1 MNKRFLKSVAILGLT
16 STTLGMAQP
25 VGAIVNGN
33 YRLEKNIENDIKSIQ
48 DGTDFS
54 NLHQKHLVKI
64 AYQQLSK
71 LLDEMG
77 GYSTSLV
84 YTDSVYKNA
93 LDELTSSAVT
103 YGGYLT
109 RLRLQVEQEGTSN
122 VYYNHFKEESE
133 KIDQELKVL
142 ASKKDLESKTSR
154 QKRVKELK
162 QQKSSLRYLVSGID
176 KLSTKKVNYL
186 TKNLQDDLNRFKQSV
201 YDIQIQLF
209 KSNPSLYPYG
219 QLYVDYLTKYY
230 SRTDLKKQFVDDYG
244 ETAQKYLTTMENI
257 FEKEDQINAL
267 YEAYKNT
274 NLSDE
279 VEELRAVK
287 DVVLLA
293 DSKLYSDDYY
303 NEIVNL
309 KDASDALDQLN
320 EEIQSFFKKIKK
332 DVPDKLPRF
341 SLYQYLVNYRDS
353 SDKQKSY
360 LKKVIEEVKEVVGS
374 YAKETKEKT
383 LIVQVD
389 NQLKL
394 SELDLPLTNKDPK
407 SGYVILDEEYDDYYD
422 NDGLLKDEFKKN
434 KESKTKSSSKEMV
447 LELKNETSTS
457 RLIPQITVHN
467 SVMPFYQAK
476 RVETFTIESPV
487 TFSGKNNSKTL
498 SSLEGYGSTAV
509 LGTIGGS
516 NISNLSG
523 LSGEKS
529 LPYPQ
534 LIGGSNITPLVGSE
548 GGYLNIELR
557 THASEAP
564 VTSESTQNAQLS
576 DESEKSDNVTI
587 TYKVFEPQETSQ
599 VSEEPKVIEEPSV
612 QKSQEIL
619 DTSQVSE
626 ETKNKDSLD
635 EYTKSQINFWI
646 GDFSSTLNQLTP
658 EQLADEKLEGLISR
672 GQKLR
677 KKLDNALGEGKY
689 NGDLKRDLDQLETIS
704 NAISRIMENNTVT
717 VAQ

>member
-16 STTLGMAQP
+16 STALGMAQP

-162 QQKSSLRYLVSGID
+162 QQKSS
-176 KLSTKKVNYL
+176 
-186 TKNLQDDLNRFKQSV
+186 
-201 YDIQIQLF
+201 
-209 KSNPSLYPYG
+209 
-219 QLYVDYLTKYY
+219 
-230 SRTDLKKQFVDDYG
+230 
-244 ETAQKYLTTMENI
+244 
-257 FEKEDQINAL
+257 
-267 YEAYKNT
+267 
-274 NLSDE
+274 
-279 VEELRAVK
+279 
-287 DVVLLA
+287 
-293 DSKLYSDDYY
+293 
-303 NEIVNL
+303 
-309 KDASDALDQLN
+309 
-320 EEIQSFFKKIKK
+320 
-332 DVPDKLPRF
+332 
-341 SLYQYLVNYRDS
+341 
-353 SDKQKSY
+353 
-360 LKKVIEEVKEVVGS
+360 
-374 YAKETKEKT
+374 
-383 LIVQVD
+383 
-389 NQLKL
+389 
-394 SELDLPLTNKDPK
+394 
-407 SGYVILDEEYDDYYD
+407 
-422 NDGLLKDEFKKN
+422 
-434 KESKTKSSSKEMV
+434 
-447 LELKNETSTS
+447 
-457 RLIPQITVHN
+457 
-467 SVMPFYQAK
+467 
-476 RVETFTIESPV
+476 
-487 TFSGKNNSKTL
+487 L

-677 KKLDNALGEGKY
+677 KN
-689 NGDLKRDLDQLETIS
+689 
-704 NAISRIMENNTVT
+704 
-717 VAQ
+717 